1 MGLPKIQQPLFELV
15 VPSTEQKVKYRP
27 FVVKEE
33 KILLVAQESKDFDQ
47 VVLAIKQIVNNCME
61 GVDVDELAMFDLE
74 YVLINIR
81 AKSVNNEFKFTIKD
95 PDSKETV
102 ELSVDIEDI
111 KVQKDPNHNKM
122 IRVNDDITLMM
133 KYPSLDQL
141 KMLNGTK
148 SKAAGQIDVMLSC
161 IDKVVSGDQIYNLA
175 DFSKEEVEEF
185 LDSFTNENVMAI
197 KTFFDTMPVLR
208 YEKNYTLKDGTEKKI
223 VMQGTETFFI

>member
-133 KYPSLDQL
+133 KYPSLEQL

-208 YEKNYTLKDGTEKKI
+208 YEKNYTLKDGTEKKF